1 MGSVTE
7 AGFVLIISHDIVG
20 ARMAGPGI
28 RYYHLAR
35 VLSKSFDTILAVPSE
50 VSSDNLSE
58 RFRVVQYTRHDWG
71 SIAPLAGAA
80 ETIIL
85 PSDIASDFV
94 QIAEGRAHLVIDGYD
109 PLLAEWLAL
118 HQDKTPQEKMVWWK
132 RRMEDLTRQ
141 YLVGDFFICASERQR
156 DWWLGLLEAQGRI
169 NPYTFEEDPALRTL
183 VDVVP
188 YGLPDSVPQKSKQ
201 VVKGV
206 WPGID
211 LDAKVILWGGGLWP
225 WLDPLTAIRAVA
237 KIWQQRRDVHLIF
250 PGTKHPNPWMEGT
263 PTHTEAAR
271 ELAEEKG
278 LLDKAVFFGEWVPY
292 EDWPNVLLES
302 DVALTLHYDTLE
314 TRLAFR
320 SRVLDYI
327 WAGLPTV
334 ATEGDATSDLISAQD
349 LGAVVGYEDV
359 EGVATAMLRLLE
371 MPRESFEERFD
382 AARRRLTWERAAQ
395 PLIAFCRHPRQSPD
409 KRVLGAELGNPFYVH
424 VQKHR
429 EVVEERE
436 YWRERVQQYRQGR
449 FMRLMRWLHRMHQ
462 RALGK
467 SE

>member
-1 MGSVTE
+1 MRQNRHHS
-7 AGFVLIISHDIVG
+7 VLIISHDIVG

-35 VLSKSFDTILAVPSE
+35 VLSEDFETRLAVPSE
-50 VSSDNLSE
+50 IPPDVPTED
-58 RFRVVQYTRHDWG
+58 FCIVQYQRRDWD
-71 SIAPLAGAA
+71 SIAHLLQSA

-85 PSDIASDFV
+85 PSDIASDFPKL
-94 QIAEGRAHLVIDGYD
+94 ADSNAYLVIDGYD

-118 HQDKTPQEKMVWWK
+118 NQDKTPGDEMVRW
-132 RRMEDLTRQ
+132 RSRMKELAQQ
-141 YLVGDFFICASERQR
+141 YLIGDYYICASERQR
-156 DWWLGLLEAQGRI
+156 DWWLGLLEAHGRI
-169 NPYTFEEDPALRTL
+169 NPYTFADDPSLRNL
-183 VDVVP
+183 IDVVP
-188 YGLPDSVPQKSKQ
+188 YGLPASVPQSTKPL
-201 VVKGV
+201 VKGV
-206 WPGID
+206 WSGIGPD
-211 LDAKVILWGGGLWP
+211 DKVILWGGGLWP
-225 WLDPLTAIRAVA
+225 WLDPLTAIRAVESV
-237 KIWQQRRDVHLIF
+237 WQQRRDVRLVF
-250 PGTKHPNPWMEGT
+250 PGTKHPNPWMEET
-263 PTHTEAAR
+263 PTHTDSAR
-271 ELAEEKG
+271 VLAREKG
-278 LLDKAVFFGEWVPY
+278 LLGRAVFFGDWIPY

-409 KRVLGAELGNPFYVH
+409 KRVLGAELGNPFYM
-424 VQKHR
+424 QKHR
-429 EVVEERE
+429 QVVEERE
-436 YWRERVQQYRQGR
+436 YWRARVQQYRQGR